1 MGRPAWLT
9 LAYAARDAGDEQR
22 AAAILREAASE
33 GYPEALVRLAM
44 MIWPE
49 QESVADELVANAEAQ
64 VRDEDF
70 DTHFAL
76 HQAYSLG
83 IQGMAPGAKRPESA
97 MARYQLRAG
106 KAFRH
111 LKVAAE
117 LDAHPRLRFSV
128 GVHYWHG
135 LNGVEKDDAE
145 AEYWLS
151 QAARSLEHDI
161 VKAYRKF
168 SRERSRKSRQSE
180 A

>member
-1 MGRPAWLT
+1 MGLPAWLT
-9 LAYAARDAGDEQR
+9 LAYAARDAGDLQR

-33 GYPEALVRLAM
+33 GRPEALVRLAM

-49 QESVADELVANAEAQ
+49 QESVADELVANAAAE
-64 VRDEDF
+64 VGEDDA

-83 IQGMAPGAKRPESA
+83 IEGITRGAERPENA
-97 MARYQLRAG
+97 MARFQLRAG
-106 KAFRH
+106 KAFHH

-117 LDAHPRLRFSV
+117 LDAQPRLRFSV
-128 GVHYWHG
+128 GLHYWHG
-135 LNGVEKDDAE
+135 LNGVEKDDEE

-161 VKAYRKF
+161 VQSYRKF
-168 SRERSRKSRQSE
+168 SREKSRKLRRSE

>member
-33 GYPEALVRLAM
+33 GYPEA
-44 MIWPE
+44 
-49 QESVADELVANAEAQ
+49 QG
-64 VRDEDF
+64 RDEDF
-70 DTHFAL
+70 DTHFPL

-168 SRERSRKSRQSE
+168 SRERSRK
-180 A
+180 